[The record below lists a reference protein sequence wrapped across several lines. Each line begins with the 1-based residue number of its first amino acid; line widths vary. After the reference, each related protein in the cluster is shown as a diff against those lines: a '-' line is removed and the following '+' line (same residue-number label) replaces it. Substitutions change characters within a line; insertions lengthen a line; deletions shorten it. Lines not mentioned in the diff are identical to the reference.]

1 MSRLIVK
8 KKKKEKTAGY
18 YIDEQTDKI
27 NEYIRKYCKVLEKG
41 IQGYDFS
48 IGEYKEVQYGD
59 GNGFE
64 EIEVWFEDHNVPTNK
79 EKPYTEFD
87 EIDDLIEHIK
97 EQLK

>member
-1 MSRLIVK
+1 MKKLNTSKSRNWFLKKYPMLLILIDLFC
-8 KKKKEKTAGY
+8 
-18 YIDEQTDKI
+18 YIF
-27 NEYIRKYCKVLEKG
+27 EKG

-64 EIEVWFEDHNVPTNK
+64 ELKVWFEDHNVPMSK